1 MKENNK
7 KRTKQHH
14 NNSSLETFIVTT
26 FLVALVFYIC
36 SITFVQGYNV
46 SLQNK
51 EQELAKQI
59 NDKQEEIDQLKME
72 INNLE
77 EKSRIV
83 SLLGDD
89 IQNNSDNIYIISE

>member
-1 MKENNK
+1 MKGYNK
-7 KRTKQHH
+7 KRKIK
-14 NNSSLETFIVTT
+14 NNTSLERFIVCT
-26 FLVALVFYIC
+26 FFIALVFYLC
-36 SITFVQGYNV
+36 SITFVQSYNV

-59 NDKQEEIDQLKME
+59 IDKKEEINQLKIE

-89 IQNNSDNIYIISE
+89 IQDNSDNIYIINE